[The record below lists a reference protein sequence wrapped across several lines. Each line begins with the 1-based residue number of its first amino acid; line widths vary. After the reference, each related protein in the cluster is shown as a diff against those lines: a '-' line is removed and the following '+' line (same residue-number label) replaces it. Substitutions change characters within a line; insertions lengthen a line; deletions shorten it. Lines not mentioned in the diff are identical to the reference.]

1 MQTITC
7 TFDIY
12 VKLGIHK
19 KIKIYYNH
27 QIIFTEHFKLEYIS
41 NNEFL
46 STFRRRFKMEQKLDE
61 RLGLNNTHPFEV
73 NNGQNHKDIKY
84 SVTKDG
90 YMVMFLKDGIIMG
103 LKEVLKDNVPNN
115 GIVKFNGEEQYL
127 NTDKIKTPIHFFKIT
142 FKDSLT
148 DVVIIGEDEGG
159 GKRNYFG
166 ANLPKEGIT
175 DISMYSRI
183 RYKGV
188 YPGIDLV
195 FYFNNEKLEYDFILQ
210 PRANPKI
217 INMAFEGIDDIK
229 LDNRK
234 NVEIKVKNCNTSILR
249 PNAYQ
254 VYNGVKI
261 DVSSKFNINENILS
275 IDVNNYDKAIPLIID
290 PVLGYSTYLGGFN
303 ADIGNGI
310 ANDKSGNTY
319 VTGFTNSV
327 NFPSTIP
334 VIGQPYNN
342 TEAIIVTKYNQM
354 GQMIYS
360 TVINGSSIDIGT
372 GIVADSI
379 GNVYVTGQTIS
390 PSTDFPTT
398 VTIGSTNNSYAIF
411 IFKLNTAG
419 DKLSYFTYINGNDSD
434 LAFSIDLDINNNAYI
449 TGDSFSTNWDTII
462 PSNYTNFGSP
472 LVGNI
477 ALFVCKLNQSGDI
490 SYFSTLSGNFT
501 TSGRGI
507 AVDKLGSAY
516 IGGETF
522 STVFGSLNPNI
533 IGVNDGSSK
542 ALAIKL
548 SPTGKALSYFTL
560 ISGSGTDD
568 GRDIDIDTL
577 GNAYIVGNTSSS
589 DFPRVPAENIIG
601 TAPGRIFV
609 SKLDPTGTSLIYS
622 VTLGGGGVNTTDF
635 VTSVVVDNCN
645 RAYIT
650 GATDSKTFPLQ
661 IPIYPDKQREQDVF
675 ISRLNPEG
683 TDFEFST
690 YFGGNGNDIGNGIA
704 VNASNNIYVTGF
716 TESTNLP
723 LKSSQQSMFGGITD
737 AFVLKILDADMH
749 EEIDLKDIYNLI
761 TNPRHDLEEIKREI
775 RNIERALKATIVRIE
790 ARNREIQ
797 NKLDYILSVIE
808 CDTKFGLT
816 TGRIRRD
823 GREGTLI
830 INIDN
835 HSMKT
840 AEIEILRKNRSNE
853 KASDSISRILVEPYL
868 TRELTFDNIPVFYEV
883 EIRGIS
889 SEIEV
894 KVGEIGRGEGSPYR
908 DIRLSRIPEPRKK

>member
-1 MQTITC
+1 M
-7 TFDIY
+7 
-12 VKLGIHK
+12 
-19 KIKIYYNH
+19 
-27 QIIFTEHFKLEYIS
+27 S
-41 NNEFL
+41 
-46 STFRRRFKMEQKLDE
+46 QKLDK
-61 RLGLNNTHPFEV
+61 RPSLNNTHPFEI

-90 YMVMFLKDGIIMG
+90 YRVMFLKDGIVMG
-103 LKEVLKDNVPNN
+103 VKEGLKDNLSNN
-115 GIVKFNGEEQYL
+115 SIVKFNDKEKYL
-127 NTDKIKTPIHFFKIT
+127 NVDEIKTPIHFFKIT
-142 FKDSLT
+142 FKDSLP
-148 DVVIIGEDEGG
+148 DAVVTGEDEGG
-159 GKRNYFG
+159 GKKNYFG
-166 ANLPKEGIT
+166 VNLPKEGIT

-217 INMAFEGIDDIK
+217 INMVFEGIDDIK
-229 LDNRK
+229 LDNRE
-234 NVEIKVKNCNTSILR
+234 NVEIKVKDCNLSILR

-254 VYNGVKI
+254 IYNGVKI
-261 DVSSKFNINENILS
+261 DVSSKFNINENTLS
-275 IDVNNYDKAIPLIID
+275 IDVNHYDKAIPLVID

-303 ADIGNGI
+303 ADVGNGI

-327 NFPSTIP
+327 NFPSTMPI
-334 VIGQPYNN
+334 VGQYYNN

-360 TVINGSSIDIGT
+360 TVVNGRSRDIGT
-372 GIVADSI
+372 GIVVDSI
-379 GNVYVTGQTIS
+379 GNVYVTGQTVS
-390 PSTDFPTT
+390 PSIDFPAT
-398 VTIGSTNNSYAIF
+398 VTIGSANNSYAIF

-419 DKLSYFTYINGNDSD
+419 DKLSYFTYINGNNSD
-434 LAFSIDLDINNNAYI
+434 IAFSIDLDSNNNAYI
-449 TGDSFSTNWDTII
+449 TGNSFSTNWNTII
-462 PSNYTNFGSP
+462 PNNYTNFGSQ

-477 ALFVCKLNQSGDI
+477 ALFVCKLNESGDMD
-490 SYFSTLSGNFT
+490 YFSTFSGNST
-501 TSGRGI
+501 ISGRGI

-522 STVFGSLNPNI
+522 STVFGSLTPNI

-548 SPTGKALSYFTL
+548 SPTGRELLYFTL
-560 ISGSGTDD
+560 ISGSGTDS

-577 GNAYIVGNTSSS
+577 GNAYIVGNTSSP
-589 DFPRVPAENIIG
+589 DFPRVPVENIIG

-622 VTLGGGGVNTTDF
+622 VTLGGGGDNTTDF
-635 VTSVVVDNCN
+635 VTSVAVDNCN

-650 GATDSKTFPLQ
+650 GATNSKTFPLQ
-661 IPIYPDKQREQDVF
+661 IPIYSDRQGEQDVF
-675 ISRLNPEG
+675 ISRLNPAG

-690 YFGGNGNDIGNGIA
+690 YFGGNGNDIGNGIV

-723 LKSSQQSMFGGITD
+723 LKSSQQSMFGGVTD
-737 AFVLKILDADMH
+737 AFVLKILDVEAQK
-749 EEIDLKDIYNLI
+749 EIGLKDIYELLS
-761 TNPRHDLEEIKREI
+761 NPRYDLSEIKREI
-775 RNIERALKATIVRIE
+775 RNIERALKATIIRIE

-797 NKLDYILSVIE
+797 NKLEYILSYMEIE
-808 CDTKFGLT
+808 NRFGLT
-816 TGRIRRD
+816 TDRVIRK
-823 GREGTLI
+823 GREATLI
-830 INIDN
+830 INIEN

-840 AEIEILRKNRSNE
+840 ADIEIRRKNLSN
-853 KASDSISRILVEPYL
+853 KKTSDSISQVLVEPYS
-868 TRELTFDNIPVFYEV
+868 TRELTFNNIPGLYEV
-883 EIRGIS
+883 EVRGIS

-894 KVGEIGRGEGSPYR
+894 KVGEIESGEDTSCR
-908 DIRLSRIPEPRKK
+908 NIRLFRISEPKEK